1 MDQADRRARS
11 VIPGTPTWWVKS
23 IRELG
28 AVGALTAIAGY
39 TVFRLLSGIP
49 TTADISEVKGIM
61 GQHVIQTEAEL
72 MQIRYLLT
80 AICRNTAQTDKEARG
95 CTQPEK

>member
-1 MDQADRRARS
+1 MLERRGLT
-11 VIPGTPTWWVKS
+11 PGTPAWWVRA

-49 TTADISEVKGIM
+49 TNADISEVKGIM

-72 MQIRYLLT
+72 QQIRYLLE
-80 AICRNTAQTDKEARG
+80 AICRNTAQTDKEARS
-95 CTQPEK
+95 CTQSR